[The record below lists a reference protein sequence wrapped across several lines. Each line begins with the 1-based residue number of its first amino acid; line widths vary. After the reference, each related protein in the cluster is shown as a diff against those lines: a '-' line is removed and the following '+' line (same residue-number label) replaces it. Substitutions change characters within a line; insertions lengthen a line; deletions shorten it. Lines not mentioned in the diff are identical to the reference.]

1 MMNRSNEPSRVCF
14 ETHFY
19 RKRNL
24 HSGAM
29 VAIYNTHMQS
39 CASFTH
45 LNKHIENVTAQ
56 YLPLIEWSGSAST
69 AATVSM
75 QCQEVEIQ
83 SLVYESFEGHSVL
96 QIYK

>member
-1 MMNRSNEPSRVCF
+1 
-14 ETHFY
+14 
-19 RKRNL
+19 
-24 HSGAM
+24 M

-39 CASFTH
+39 CASHTH

-83 SLVYESFEGHSVL
+83 SLVYESFEGHSIL